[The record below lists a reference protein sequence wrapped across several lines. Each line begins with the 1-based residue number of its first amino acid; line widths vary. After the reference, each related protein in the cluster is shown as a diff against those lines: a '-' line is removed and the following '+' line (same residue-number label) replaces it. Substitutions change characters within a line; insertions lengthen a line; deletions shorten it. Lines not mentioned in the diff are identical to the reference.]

1 MTGRRSG
8 AYGRIVRGL
17 RTSAALGADDPPPVP
32 PPTHSTVARF
42 RPRPTR
48 TGMTDTLADM
58 ALTGSGAGHTA
69 PDPESQRWLDGL
81 RSDGTRH
88 HQCARELHALLLRA
102 ARREIHRRRAWLGG
116 TTGPELDDLAHQTAD
131 DALVAIINN
140 LDSYRGKSRFTTWA
154 YRFVMNQA
162 STKTRRHL
170 WSGRRVEFDDV
181 DWARLPNRLGA
192 SPHRHSE
199 QHAQLEALREAVEH
213 SLSTRQRE
221 VFVAIALND
230 VPIDVVALR
239 LDSNRGAIY
248 KTLFDA
254 RSKLR
259 ASLAAAGYPL
269 TEQTNTP

>member
-1 MTGRRSG
+1 
-8 AYGRIVRGL
+8 
-17 RTSAALGADDPPPVP
+17 
-32 PPTHSTVARF
+32 
-42 RPRPTR
+42 
-48 TGMTDTLADM
+48 MTDMLAEM
-58 ALTGSGAGHTA
+58 AVPDSGAGKTG
-69 PDPESQRWLDGL
+69 PDLDSQRWLDGL

-88 HQCARELHALLLRA
+88 DQCARELHTVLLRA
-102 ARREIHRRRAWLGG
+102 ARREIHRRRGWLGG
-116 TTGPELDDLAHQTAD
+116 ATGPELDDLAHQTAD

-140 LDSYRGKSRFTTWA
+140 LDSYQGASRFTTWA
-154 YRFVMNQA
+154 YRFVMNHA

-181 DWARLPNRLGA
+181 DWADLPNRLGA
-192 SPHRHSE
+192 SPHVHSE
-199 QHAQLEALREAVEH
+199 QRAQLDALREAVEH

-254 RSKLR
+254 RTKLR
-259 ASLAAAGYPL
+259 ASLAAAGHPL
-269 TEQTNTP
+269 NEQTQTP